1 MFSVCVAA
9 NGAGPLLF
17 WQKVANG
24 SRSKKTDRS
33 FKMVANALRWL
44 PDWSERER
52 ERERATARTG
62 QGMGRV
68 FVCDRNVKSVCL

>member
-52 ERERATARTG
+52 EREGNRTHRPG
-62 QGMGRV
+62 HGPSVRV
-68 FVCDRNVKSVCL
+68 